1 MFQNMYY
8 GSFLSFSWAPE
19 SDFSVWS
26 SIQMYYCFIQ
36 SGYLVKVGQNIGVGY
51 HLAGRGYLNKN
62 IFFSVIT
69 KARDTK

>member
-26 SIQMYYCFIQ
+26 SIQMYYRRHFTA
-36 SGYLVKVGQNIGVGY
+36 SYKVGI
-51 HLAGRGYLNKN
+51 
-62 IFFSVIT
+62 
-69 KARDTK
+69 